1 MPATNISSNW
11 SSGDL
16 IFHEATAK
24 RPATGYNV
32 LTIGD
37 DAVTVGDGTNDIDF
51 KVWTGAASYALFDF
65 GNTLLTLEGMDVALS
80 GDLAVTVG
88 TVSLADDLD
97 LEFGTGTDVL
107 MRFSTA
113 DDSDHCFVIALDN
126 TSQQMHITDKLA
138 VATDWARTAGT
149 HPEIAIHSNSTPI
162 NDYLAIGNHDGTTA
176 HIDVVGGTTLS
187 LDIGGT
193 PEYTFTAAGI
203 DMNDNAMTEVGNMT
217 FTDGSI
223 IAAIDGGAT
232 SLIFKSGGLTG
243 TTFITL
249 NSVSAGTD
257 NMILGKAFFYDA
269 GGESIESN
277 GSILT
282 ITGPTVAFVGAVT
295 GDTDLTVTSTAPGA
309 SVEVIDGAVSQDGT
323 ANLTGTSL
331 KAVKGQATWT
341 ATGGYTGN
349 SYGGWFGIT
358 LDAASG
364 MERGGILA
372 GIYAEA
378 HTARTENCQPSAVG
392 YFQSVVSGAGIMA
405 NMPILVLTSTGGS
418 ESDKSMYAIEF
429 GHAPA
434 GTTVG
439 AGSGY
444 MYYNETIKVK
454 VNTGDRFIPL
464 STIEGTYTTAYP
476 IVSTNLAAFDA
487 TVTMANTAAN
497 VIRATVT
504 DTGTRSS
511 GDARGLRCSYT
522 VDAASTLTGTAA
534 AIGCGITFTVS
545 DHVPYLYGYK
555 LYLNTISNKTITQI
569 SGFYVYME
577 DVGNAAGHASCMSLN
592 RNISNVGTTSDCFLE
607 MRNHGST
614 AATGFIK
621 VTGSAT
627 HLFDFGY
634 GDQVAPVSAATDSAN
649 VTHKISVR
657 MADGAT
663 RYLRLWS
670 D

>member
-1 MPATNISSNW
+1 MPVTNIRSRW
-11 SSGDL
+11 DSGNL
-16 IFHEATAK
+16 IFHEWDNLAV
-24 RPATGYNV
+24 TGNV
-32 LTIGD
+32 LTIAPGI
-37 DAVTVGDGTNDIDF
+37 VTIGNENNDVDF
-51 KVWTGAASYALFDF
+51 KIWMSATAYALFDY
-65 GNTLLTLEGMDVALS
+65 GNEQLTLSGIDVALS
-80 GDLAVTVG
+80 GDLIITVG
-88 TVSLADDLD
+88 QVSLADDLD

-113 DDSDHCFVIALDN
+113 DDSDHAFVIALDN
-126 TSQQMHITDKLA
+126 TSQQMHITDKAA

-149 HPEIAIHSNSTPI
+149 HPEVAIHSNTTPI
-162 NDYLAIGNHDGTTA
+162 TDYLAIGNHDGTTA
-176 HIDVVGGTTLS
+176 HINVVGGTTLS

-295 GDTDLTVTSTAPGA
+295 GDTTLTVTSTDATTAGVNAIYGYNDAGA
-309 SVEVIDGAVSQDGT
+309 LWNS
-323 ANLTGTSL
+323 
-331 KAVKGQATWT
+331 
-341 ATGGYTGN
+341 GN
-349 SYGGWFGIT
+349 QVGV
-358 LDAASG
+358 
-364 MERGGILA
+364 RGK
-372 GIYAEA
+372 
-378 HTARTENCQPSAVG
+378 V
-392 YFQSVVSGAGIMA
+392 VVSGSSNFVSATGVCAG
-405 NMPILVLTSTGGS
+405 LEFST
-418 ESDKSMYAIEF
+418 A
-429 GHAPA
+429 
-434 GTTVG
+434 TG
-439 AGSGY
+439 AGSGLTCALNAEVSSNNGTRPNSIVFIQSLPGASSDFSDIPY
-444 MYYNETIKVK
+444 LVFSETRGGGTGTGSRYLFEVGNQQSNTIPTIGTGELFYESTLQIAVNETAG
-454 VNTGDRFIPL
+454 NRTNFFIPL
-464 STIEGTYTTAYP
+464 STAEATFTTDMP
-476 IVSTNLAAFDA
+476 IVSSNIAAFDA
-487 TVTMANTAAN
+487 TVTMANTAGN

-504 DTGTRSS
+504 DSGTRTS
-511 GDARGLRCSYT
+511 GDARGLRVSYT
-522 VDAASTLTGTAA
+522 IDSGAALTSTAA

-545 DHVPYLYGYK
+545 DPVPYLYGYK
-555 LYLNTISNKTITQI
+555 LYCNTITAKAITQI
-569 SGFYVYME
+569 AGYYVYME
-577 DVGNAAGHASCMSLN
+577 DVGNAVQHASAISLN
-592 RNISNVGTTSDCFLE
+592 RNISNVGISSDCFLE

-627 HLFDFGY
+627 HLFDFGF
-634 GDQVAPVSAATDSAN
+634 GDQVVPVSAGTDSTN
-649 VTHKISVR
+649 CTHKVSVR
-657 MADGAT
+657 MADSAT
-663 RYLRLWS
+663 RYIHLFT